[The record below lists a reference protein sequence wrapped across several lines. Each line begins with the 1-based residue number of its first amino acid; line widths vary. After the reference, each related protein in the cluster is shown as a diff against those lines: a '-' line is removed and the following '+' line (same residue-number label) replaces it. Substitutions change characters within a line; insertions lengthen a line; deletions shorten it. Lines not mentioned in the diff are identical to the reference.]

1 MDNTALEQALNAN
14 MGEATEIVQD
24 VDKIEHL
31 LGRIEH
37 KLTLIPGVGTILSDV
52 PVLVSLVRAYAKK
65 QYTEIPVGS
74 IIAIVAALLYLVNHF
89 DLIPD
94 SVPIVGYFDDAA
106 VVGFVITK
114 LVHDDVEEYR
124 AWRNEHAL

>member
-1 MDNTALEQALNAN
+1 MDNVVLEKALSAN
-14 MGEATEIVQD
+14 IGEATELVQN
-24 VDKIEHL
+24 VDKIERL
-31 LGRIEH
+31 LERIEH
-37 KLTLIPGVGTILSDV
+37 KLTLIPIVGTRLSDV

-65 QYTEIPVGS
+65 QYTDIPVGS

-94 SVPIVGYFDDAA
+94 SVPGVGYLDDAA
-106 VVGFVITK
+106 LIGFVVTT

-124 AWRNEHAL
+124 EWRKENGL